1 MALYDDLRRKLQGD
15 LLTDDDSLKERSR
28 DFGNMIERKPAA
40 VVRPQGPQDLAA
52 TVRFARAHGLSVH
65 SRGAAHT
72 QSGQAL
78 SDGGLVID
86 STGMDKVLAIDE
98 QQRTIRV
105 QSGLRWRGVVEAAK
119 SHRLIP
125 PVLTNNNNVTVGGT
139 VSMAGIGVASYRHG
153 VQADNV
159 EELTVV
165 LGSGDIVTCSR
176 TENTEVFDAVRST
189 LGQFGLIAEAKLRLR
204 PHQPNV
210 RMYFLLYD
218 SQRAYMDDAK
228 LLMEEGRF
236 DFIESFCAPVPMGFR
251 SVDGEIRGFGRWFF
265 PVHFTVEFSP
275 GKEPDDNKLLAGLHH
290 YQHVYTEDRPI
301 HAFLYRMDRLFE
313 LWRLSGYWAGAH
325 PWMET
330 MLPYETAA
338 DYMDLVLD
346 RFPPQGLMGGG
357 HVLFWAARRKASSVP
372 LFITPESEHIVGF
385 GILPGLPDWA
395 LEQALP
401 NLHLASDLSL
411 QMGAKRYLS
420 GLINFNSVEDW
431 RGHYGDQWETM
442 LRYKRSYDPD
452 GVLNPGFIQYQ

>member
-15 LLTDDDSLKERSR
+15 LLTDEDSLRERSR
-28 DFGNMIERKPAA
+28 DFGNMIERKPGA
-40 VVRPQGPQDLAA
+40 VVRPAQPKDFAE
-52 TVRFARAHGLSVH
+52 TIRFARAQGLTVH
-65 SRGAAHT
+65 SRGGAHT
-72 QSGQAL
+72 QSGQTL

-86 STGMDKVLAIDE
+86 STGMDRVLE
-98 QQRTIRV
+98 FNEKERTIKV
-105 QSGLRWRGVVEAAK
+105 QAGLRWRGVVEAVK
-119 SHRLIP
+119 SHHLAP

-139 VSMAGIGVASYRHG
+139 LSMAGIGVASYRYG

-165 LGSGDIVTCSR
+165 LGTGDIVTCSR
-176 TENTEVFDAVRST
+176 TENSEVFDAVRST
-189 LGQFGLIAEAKLRLR
+189 LGQFGLIVEAKLRLR
-204 PHQPNV
+204 PHKPNV
-210 RMYFLLYD
+210 KMYFLLYD
-218 SQRAYMDDAK
+218 SQRAYMEDAQRV
-228 LLMEEGRF
+228 MDEGRF

-251 SVDGEIRGFGRWFF
+251 HLEGEIRGFGRWFF
-265 PVHFTVEFSP
+265 PVHFTVECGP
-275 GKEPDDNKLLAGLHH
+275 GELVDDQKLLGGLHY
-290 YQHVYTEDRPI
+290 YQHVYTEERPI
-301 HAFLYRMDRLFE
+301 HAFFYRMDRLFE
-313 LWRLSGYWAGAH
+313 LWRLSGYWNGAH

-330 MLPYETAA
+330 MLPYDTAG

-420 GLINFNSVEDW
+420 GLINFSSVEDW
-431 RGHYGDQWETM
+431 KTHYGDRWETM
-442 LRYKRSYDPD
+442 LRLKQSYDPD
-452 GVLNPGFIQYQ
+452 RLLNPGFIQYE